1 MAALSR
7 AFDWLLEALAWV
19 AAAMIALA
27 LTAVSFDVVM
37 RYFFNAPIAWVMQ
50 ASEYVMLYV
59 PMLAAAYV
67 LRREEHVSVD
77 IVVGAL
83 SPKAQRRLTAV
94 TSVLGAVVA
103 AIVAYGGWLVTS
115 EQFRL
120 GTPTLDAVKVP
131 AFLVTAA
138 IPLGCALLAAQCLRR
153 ALAALRDA

>member
-7 AFDWLLEALAWV
+7 AFDWLLEGLAWV
-19 AAAMIALA
+19 AATMVALA
-27 LTAVSFDVVM
+27 LAAVSVDVVM

-50 ASEYVMLYV
+50 ASEYVMLFV

-67 LRREEHVSVD
+67 LKREEHVSVD

-83 SPKAQRRLTAV
+83 PPAARRWLTVA
-94 TSVLGAVVA
+94 TSVAA
-103 AIVAYGGWLVTS
+103 AIVAAVVCYGGWLVTS

-120 GTPTLDAVKVP
+120 GTPTLDAVKIP

-138 IPLGCALLAAQCLRR
+138 IPLGCAVLAIQFLRR
-153 ALAALRDA
+153 AAAALREA